1 MIMTQPGN
9 LKCKKILHLHGQTQ
23 PKIIRKIVGDA
34 ISMCIQNNM
43 RSISFPAL
51 GTGMH

>member
-9 LKCKKILHLHGQTQ
+9 LKCKKILHLHGKKD
-23 PKIIRKIVGDA
+23 PKVIQKLAADA
-34 ISMCIQNNM
+34 ITMCIQNNM

-51 GTGMH
+51 GTGTV